1 MLRAQA
7 VGGCGRCGTAG
18 GGLAARHCTA
28 AWHGTATHPLLALEP
43 FCRCDA
49 KDQSV
54 HLFSLPPS
62 WDPWVPAGEGA
73 ARVEREV
80 AAEQAA
86 AAARAEL

>member
-1 MLRAQA
+1 MRARR
-7 VGGCGRCGTAG
+7 GCAG
-18 GGLAARHCTA
+18 GGGEAARH
-28 AWHGTATHPLLALEP
+28 PLLMPPPPTHAHALR
-43 FCRCDA
+43 RCDA

-80 AAEQAA
+80 AAEEAA
-86 AAARAEL
+86 AAARADL